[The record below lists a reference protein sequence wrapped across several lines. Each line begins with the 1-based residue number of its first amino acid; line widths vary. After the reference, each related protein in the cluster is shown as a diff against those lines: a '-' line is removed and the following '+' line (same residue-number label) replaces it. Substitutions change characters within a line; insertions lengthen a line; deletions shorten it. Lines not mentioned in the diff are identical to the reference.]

1 VSDHE
6 DASDREEEEPT
17 RYESEVPGHFFVK
30 CPGCGTL
37 LHLGRGW
44 RGRETP
50 LCPACD
56 EADVYDWQEDP
67 RVTMNKFLT
76 LSVHEDEE

>member
-1 VSDHE
+1 MTDG
-6 DASDREEEEPT
+6 EPEPK
-17 RYESEVPGHFFVK
+17 RYESQVPGHFFVK
-30 CPGCGTL
+30 CPECGTL

-50 LCPACD
+50 LCPECD
-56 EADVYDWQEDP
+56 EDDEYGWEDDP

-76 LSVHEDEE
+76 LVADEDDDG